1 MSDSTLIKPQH
12 LFYQHRVPESMML
25 SSEFVEETYKRNMPY
40 GVMEVQAWRFD
51 GIHIRHAK
59 NSFNGH
65 YLFENRNEEKVVN
78 LEFNLRGNYYIYHY
92 GTKYEAKARQHN
104 IIYTP
109 GVHNTFENKDL
120 KGETFVIQFVPEV
133 FLNITKD
140 GNDVLKRFADK
151 MMEGK
156 PVVISQSSPLLTLDL
171 EKSINEILTCQFTG
185 GLKKLFL
192 LSKSIE
198 ILVMQ
203 AEAFDKAE
211 KDNRS
216 IIKSSSDTDRII
228 YAKEYLEQKVDNP
241 PSLSQLSKVV
251 GLNEY
256 KLKRGFKEVFN
267 TTAFGYLAEYR
278 LELAKQQLLESEKSI
293 SEISYQLGY
302 SSPQHFSNAFK
313 KKFGMAP
320 KMAK

>member
-1 MSDSTLIKPQH
+1 LASELIKPQH
-12 LFYQHRVPESMML
+12 LFYQHQVPVSAMVSPEFSEES
-25 SSEFVEETYKRNMPY
+25 YKRSLPY
-40 GVMEVQAWRFD
+40 GTMEVQAWHFD

-59 NSFNGH
+59 NAFNGH
-65 YLFENRNEEKVVN
+65 YLFENKNEEKVVN

-120 KGETFVIQFVPEV
+120 NGETFVIQFIPEV

-140 GNDVLKRFADK
+140 GNDVLKRFAEK

-171 EKSINEILTCQFTG
+171 QKSINEILNCQFIG

-216 IIKSSSDTDRII
+216 VIKRSSDNDRII
-228 YAKEYLEQKVDNP
+228 YAKEFLEKKVNNP
-241 PSLSQLSKVV
+241 PSLSELSKEV

-256 KLKRGFKEVFN
+256 KLKRGFKEVFK

-278 LELAKQQLLESEKSI
+278 LELAKQQLLESDRTI

-320 KMAK
+320 KMVK